1 MKTIT
6 VRFDRQSGQAVKPVH
21 GICNGPL
28 SESGLIDTSAFYEEI
43 GIPFIRLHDTD
54 TPTSRTLVD
63 ISRIFPNFDADESDP
78 ANYFFEHTDQ
88 LLLAIDRLGAK
99 PIYRLGESIDHSIFK
114 RYARPPK
121 DFEKW
126 TRICVNIIRHYNEG
140 WAGGFTLGISYWE
153 IWNEPDL
160 GNEMW
165 DGGTA
170 QQYRDLYKTA
180 AAGIKA
186 LDPSLKV
193 GGCALAGVLD
203 FAEDF
208 FRQCAREAIPLD
220 FFSFH
225 LYYRRM
231 EQLESYVTAIDR
243 LLAKYGLSHVERIFD
258 EWNYFGS
265 DDMPDLELWRAI
277 RDAGRGLVAKSLFE
291 TAQSEIGASFA
302 AASMIEMNRLPVD
315 IATYYDG
322 QPKLRYCGLFDRYA
336 VPQKTYHAFRAY
348 GRLYRLG
355 GRIVETQARG
365 EGLYVLAAAGEK
377 KSGILISNYGGES
390 DYYTVDMKKLH
401 PARPIK
407 AELYLLNHDR
417 DLELERIEIY
427 HCEDVAQTI
436 RLENHTV
443 CLLELTAAF

>member
-1 MKTIT
+1 M
-6 VRFDRQSGQAVKPVH
+6 
-21 GICNGPL
+21 
-28 SESGLIDTSAFYEEI
+28 
-43 GIPFIRLHDTD
+43 
-54 TPTSRTLVD
+54 
-63 ISRIFPNFDADESDP
+63 
-78 ANYFFEHTDQ
+78 
-88 LLLAIDRLGAK
+88 LLAIDRLGAK

-180 AAGIKA
+180 VAGIKA

-277 RDAGRGLVAKSLFE
+277 RDAERGLVAKSLFE

-348 GRLYRLG
+348 GPAVPARRPDSRNPGAGRGPVRLG
-355 GRIVETQARG
+355 GRW
-365 EGLYVLAAAGEK
+365 GEK
-377 KSGILISNYGGES
+377 ERDIDQQLRRRKRLLYRGHEKAPSGQAHQGRAVS
-390 DYYTVDMKKLH
+390 
-401 PARPIK
+401 
-407 AELYLLNHDR
+407 AEP
-417 DLELERIEIY
+417 
-427 HCEDVAQTI
+427 
-436 RLENHTV
+436 
-443 CLLELTAAF
+443 